1 TTSNA
6 VHAAVPASTSSIGRG
21 PRFRPPASGAPSTTS
36 AWPLSVSATKVTPS
50 VHLIRVFTPPP
61 CTQSQHL
68 LTDFE
73 TVEPTKHQ
81 PGPTPPDCCM
91 LRCNMRALNH
101 PCGPETSTSP
111 PQVIPPSSSYG
122 GMFTRP
128 QGRVFLDPFLQCGK
142 SAALSISSRL
152 CLTPSAGPY
161 YHPRLCKMWG
171 GEVQAPLRRT
181 FPGFFIRISSK

>member
-1 TTSNA
+1 YGVETLASAAACSAWAPTTEALPGCGSFLRIQTTSNA

-73 TVEPTKHQ
+73 TSNRQSK
-81 PGPTPPDCCM
+81 
-91 LRCNMRALNH
+91 
-101 PCGPETSTSP
+101 
-111 PQVIPPSSSYG
+111 
-122 GMFTRP
+122 
-128 QGRVFLDPFLQCGK
+128 
-142 SAALSISSRL
+142 RL
-152 CLTPSAGPY
+152 T
-161 YHPRLCKMWG
+161 
-171 GEVQAPLRRT
+171 QRR
-181 FPGFFIRISSK
+181 R